1 MAVLICVAG
10 AVAGVI
16 ISMIGSRLTLPMVLK
31 ALAERLH
38 DPPIRLPLIPAALTD
53 PRRLRALTITVHR
66 YVMPLVFAYV
76 GGMAAYYLFIVD
88 AP

>member
-31 ALAERLH
+31 ALEGRLH
-38 DPPIRLPLIPAALTD
+38 DPAI
-53 PRRLRALTITVHR
+53 
-66 YVMPLVFAYV
+66 
-76 GGMAAYYLFIVD
+76 
-88 AP
+88 